1 MSNQPT
7 SNPGQGDDPE
17 VPINTPPSRPQA
29 PSQPASGRPQP
40 SGRPAP
46 RPPQAAPAQPSEAA
60 ARAAQLGQQPSRSA
74 QQQAAQSTQRQP
86 VSPPLGVPP
95 RTTGSHGRLP
105 AAQQRQPIDLATRLD
120 GQRGW
125 LAQLERSLKKRSI
138 IALILTCLAVGVGA
152 AAIYISLTKNADS
165 DRIDAL
171 QTRIEALEAAAGI
184 PSTDTTV
191 PEVGEPLPETG
202 VTLPD
207 ETTVPSTG
215 TTGVTDSSGVA
226 IPPTGE

>member
-1 MSNQPT
+1 M
-7 SNPGQGDDPE
+7 
-17 VPINTPPSRPQA
+17 
-29 PSQPASGRPQP
+29 
-40 SGRPAP
+40 
-46 RPPQAAPAQPSEAA
+46 
-60 ARAAQLGQQPSRSA
+60 
-74 QQQAAQSTQRQP
+74 
-86 VSPPLGVPP
+86 PP